1 MNMIGGI
8 CDELHVIAANTK
20 QWGQQ
25 VLNKLVS
32 ASPETQEFAS
42 FFLLLSV

>member
-8 CDELHVIAANTK
+8 CDERHVIAANTK

-25 VLNKLVS
+25 VLNR
-32 ASPETQEFAS
+32 
-42 FFLLLSV
+42 